1 MRLSFEYSNV
11 WSIWYYYINDI
22 NDGNLTIVNEYMQSY
37 LISTVLLLFVYLYA
51 HKYIIL
57 TIYNDNDNS
66 WW

>member
-1 MRLSFEYSNV
+1 MYDQ
-11 WSIWYYYINDI
+11 YDYHYYINDI

-66 WW
+66 